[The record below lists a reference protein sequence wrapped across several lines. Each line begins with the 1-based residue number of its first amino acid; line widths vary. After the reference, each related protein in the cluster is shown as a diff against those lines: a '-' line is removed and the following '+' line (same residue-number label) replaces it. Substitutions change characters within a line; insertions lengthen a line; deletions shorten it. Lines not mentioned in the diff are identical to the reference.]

1 MWGPSNNFLST
12 FFAPT
17 DQSRWTSPL
26 RLLSKLGMLYRRRRK
41 SAMQS
46 QPFSLNGG
54 NVVVVEVVDV
64 DVVVVDGGGVGGALI
79 ILATLTLVGLTCMLT

>member
-1 MWGPSNNFLST
+1 MH
-12 FFAPT
+12 
-17 DQSRWTSPL
+17 
-26 RLLSKLGMLYRRRRK
+26 K
-41 SAMQS
+41 
-46 QPFSLNGG
+46 PFSLNCG